1 MVTRRASLVT
11 VYSISSDPNTF
22 PLLDK
27 VNIKVKPHNQIESG
41 YVEMTNYTPS
51 APLFG
56 MRKQTNHTTVN
67 SMTVRYVFHFN
78 MNVT

>member
-11 VYSISSDPNTF
+11 VYEISSDPNTF

-27 VNIKVKPHNQIESG
+27 VNIKVKSG

-56 MRKQTNHTTVN
+56 MRKQSSHTTVD
-67 SMTVRYVFHFN
+67 SMTLRYVFHFN
-78 MNVT
+78 MTVT